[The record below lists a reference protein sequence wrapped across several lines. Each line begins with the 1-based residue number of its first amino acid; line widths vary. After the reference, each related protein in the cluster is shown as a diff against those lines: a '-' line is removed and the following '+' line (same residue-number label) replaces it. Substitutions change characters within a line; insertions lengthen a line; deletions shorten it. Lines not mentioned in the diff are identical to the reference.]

1 MNPVSRGLAAAL
13 ACAACQALAADP
25 ETTLGDVEV
34 TANKRQQA
42 SFDVAAGVGVRTG
55 EALERAGI
63 EATDR
68 LDAAFPELASMG
80 RSSRVYN
87 NMTVRGI
94 GSADFY
100 GPAVALYVDGV
111 PQLPHAYAQSL
122 LDVDRV
128 ELLKGPQGAIYG
140 RGALGGVINVE
151 SRRPGAKAAGW
162 TNVQF
167 HDGGHRLT
175 AGADSGFGPSGLA
188 IQASLTDQRDGGS
201 LDDPGRGMR
210 DVDDRRTTGGRL
222 ALHYLAPA
230 LPLELRLRAGSERYR
245 SHEEYYVPFSPLS
258 RSAVLPVAT
267 RPSLTRTVD
276 DAALDLRY
284 EIDERWSFAGVLAR
298 QKVDLDRT
306 IGSYGMDTPE
316 QQRSDFVELRFAYR
330 GAGVDALFGLSS
342 QRLGFDRQVGSFA
355 WGPMTMG
362 AARSENDVLHRA
374 VFADGAWRFAERWE
388 LGAGLRWASERAEVD
403 MQRTGGTPG
412 TDVAYAND
420 RRFTAVTPRLALAFL
435 PDAQQRFFAG
445 VGRGF
450 KPGGFNKAGSGT
462 ADSIPYDSETST
474 SVEAGWKWRSADARQ
489 RVELTVYRIDS
500 EKVQGWV
507 GPLGLQTL
515 SNLGDGRS
523 RGVEFLWSVRIDE
536 RHEVT
541 LAGMANDSR
550 YRSGPHDGKR
560 VAYAPRHSLS
570 LAWNARLG
578 EGGRWRPGVSLRRI
592 GAHHFDP
599 DNTLRQGAYTV
610 ADAQLMREVA
620 RDTEVGLYG
629 RNLADTEYRV
639 YADSIGAQLGAGRE
653 VGVKLTSR
661 F

>member
-1 MNPVSRGLAAAL
+1 MNPVSRCLAAAL
-13 ACAACQALAADP
+13 ACAAGQALAADP
-25 ETTLGDVEV
+25 DTTLPDVQV
-34 TANKRQQA
+34 TANKRQQE
-42 SFDVAAGVGVRTG
+42 SFDVAAGMSVRTG
-55 EALERAGI
+55 AALERAGV

-68 LDAAFPELASMG
+68 LDAVFPELASMG

-122 LDVDRV
+122 PDVERV

-140 RGALGGVINVE
+140 RGAQGGVINVE
-151 SRRPGAKAAGW
+151 SRRPGDKAAGW
-162 TNVQF
+162 MNAQL
-167 HDGGHRLT
+167 HGGGHRLT
-175 AGADSGFGPSGLA
+175 AGADSGFGAQGWA
-188 IQASLTDQRDGGS
+188 IQASLTDERDGGS

-210 DVDDRRTTGGRL
+210 EVDDRSTAGGRL

-230 LPLELRLRAGSERYR
+230 VPLELRLRAGSERYR

-258 RSAVLPVAT
+258 RGAVLPVAT
-267 RPSLTRTVD
+267 RPWLERKVD
-276 DAALDLRY
+276 DAALDVRY
-284 EIDERWSFAGVLAR
+284 ELDERWSFTGVLAR
-298 QKVDLDRT
+298 QEVDLERT

-316 QQRSDFVELRFAYR
+316 QQRSDFAELRFAYR

-342 QRLGFDRQVGSFA
+342 QQLGFGRQVGSFTY
-355 WGPMTMG
+355 GPYVMG
-362 AARSENDVLHRA
+362 AARSDNDVTHRA

-388 LGAGLRWASERAEVD
+388 LSAGLRWAREEARVD
-403 MQRTGGTPG
+403 MERTGGTPG

-420 RRFTAVTPRLALAFL
+420 KRFTAFTPRLALAFL
-435 PDAQQRFFAG
+435 PDPHQRFFAG

-450 KPGGFNKAGSGT
+450 KPGGFNKAGGST

-474 SVEAGWKWRSADARQ
+474 SMEAGWKWRSADARQ
-489 RVELTVYRIDS
+489 RAEITLYRIDS
-500 EKVQGWV
+500 DKVQGWV
-507 GPLGLQTL
+507 GPLGMQTL

-523 RGVEFLWSVRIDE
+523 RGIEFQWTAVVAD
-536 RHEVT
+536 RHELS

-550 YRSGPHDGKR
+550 YRGGPHDGKR
-560 VAYAPRHSLS
+560 VGYAPRHSLS
-570 LAWNARLG
+570 LAWSARLG
-578 EGGRWRPGVSLRRI
+578 EDGRWRPGASLRRI
-592 GAHHFDP
+592 GAHYFDP
-599 DNTLRQGAYTV
+599 DNTLRQQAYTV
-610 ADAQLMREVA
+610 ADAQLMREIA
-620 RDTEVGLYG
+620 KDTEIGLYG

-639 YADSIGAQLGAGRE
+639 YADSMGAQLGAGRE